1 MNRLERRARQVR
13 IRETLNRENE
23 RYTETL
29 QRIPREQWGHLYLP
43 PGLMEVW
50 RSRDYLVQVFE
61 TAHDGIVRLTIC
73 RSAIDFEAGRW
84 ADGIPWDVLQRLKR
98 ECGRGGYDAVEV
110 FPADEDLVNVA
121 NMRHLWV
128 LPDKLPFAWRAV
140 GCGKGE

>member
-29 QRIPREQWGHLYLP
+29 QRIPREQWGYLNLP

-61 TAHDGIVRLTIC
+61 TAHDCTFTATL
-73 RSAIDFEAGRW
+73 
-84 ADGIPWDVLQRLKR
+84 
-98 ECGRGGYDAVEV
+98 
-110 FPADEDLVNVA
+110 
-121 NMRHLWV
+121 
-128 LPDKLPFAWRAV
+128 RAT
-140 GCGKGE
+140 